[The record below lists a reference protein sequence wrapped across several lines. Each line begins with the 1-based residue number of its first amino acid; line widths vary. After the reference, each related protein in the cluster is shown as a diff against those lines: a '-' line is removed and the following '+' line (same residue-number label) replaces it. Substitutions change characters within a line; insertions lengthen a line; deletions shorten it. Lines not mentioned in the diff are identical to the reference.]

1 MLLNIFNSE
10 GLLDSLPIM
19 AKGMLGIFCVTGI
32 IILTMLI
39 LERATKEKTEQ
50 E

>member
-1 MLLNIFNSE
+1 MPLSIFNVENLLNSFPVM
-10 GLLDSLPIM
+10 G
-19 AKGMLGIFCVTGI
+19 KGMLGIFCVTGI

-39 LERATKEKTEQ
+39 LEKSTKDKTEQ